1 MSSLVKY
8 RVHEVAKDFGVPSKV
23 IVEILTQYASAPK
36 NHMQVLEDEELSII
50 FEYLTQ
56 HNQVESIAEIFAD
69 TAKTEAPAPQKQSKS
84 PAGGE
89 KKPAQSEPVAAP
101 QPPKQPKPEKPH
113 VPRQMPEKKVVD
125 TRGSAA
131 TNLSKYDERF
141 DRRKKMQKKY
151 LQIMLC

>member
-89 KKPAQSEPVAAP
+89 ARKAACSPADAREKSGGHQGQRRH
-101 QPPKQPKPEKPH
+101 QPLKI
-113 VPRQMPEKKVVD
+113 
-125 TRGSAA
+125 
-131 TNLSKYDERF
+131 
-141 DRRKKMQKKY
+141 RRALRPY
-151 LQIMLC
+151 GRR